1 MMKLICRHWYNIGL
15 VIATGAIAYLAI
27 FWGQLEMLER
37 LLIMNFAALLI
48 HQFEE
53 YGFPGG
59 EPAIMNIVL
68 QNSDMPDRYPLNQ
81 RSAMVTN
88 VIAAYPFYL
97 LPVFFPNVIWLGLA
111 PILFGIMQFMV
122 HGVMTNKKMNSI
134 YNPGLGAVVL
144 LHVPIGIYY
153 IYYIVSNGLANGAVW
168 IIAVIYTIAFAAIA
182 VGALTYKVMPDR
194 NTGYVFDKAEME
206 RFCVKEK
213 MDRVYPAV

>member
-1 MMKLICRHWYNIGL
+1 MKLICRHWYNIGL
-15 VIATGAIAYLAI
+15 VVALGAIAYLAVL
-27 FWGQLEMLER
+27 WWQLEMLQR

-81 RSAMVTN
+81 LSAMVTN

-97 LPVFFPNVIWLGLA
+97 LPVFFPNIIWLGLA
-111 PILFGIMQFMV
+111 PMLFGIMQFMV
-122 HGVMTNKKMNSI
+122 HGVMTNKKMKSI

-153 IYYIVSNGLANGAVW
+153 IYYVISNGLTNGVVW
-168 IIAVIYTIAFAAIA
+168 IMAIVYTIAFAAIA

-194 NTGYVFDKAEME
+194 NTKYVFDKAEME
-206 RFCVKEK
+206 RFHVKEK
-213 MDRVYPAV
+213 LESISK

>member
-1 MMKLICRHWYNIGL
+1 MKLICRHWYNIGL
-15 VIATGAIAYLAI
+15 VIALGAIAYLAI
-27 FWGQLEMLER
+27 FWWQLEMLQR
-37 LLIMNFAALLI
+37 LLIMNFVALLI

-81 RSAMVTN
+81 LSAMVTN

-97 LPVFFPNVIWLGLA
+97 LPVFFPNIIWLGLA
-111 PILFGIMQFMV
+111 PMLFGIMQLMV
-122 HGVMTNKKMNSI
+122 HGVITNKKMKSI

-153 IYYIVSNGLANGAVW
+153 IYYVVSNGLTNGAVW
-168 IIAVIYTIAFAAIA
+168 IMAIVYTIAFAAIA
-182 VGALTYKVMPDR
+182 VGALTYKVMPDK
-194 NTGYVFDKAEME
+194 NTKYVFDKAEME
-206 RFCVKEK
+206 RFHVKEK
-213 MDRVYPAV
+213 LESISK

>member
-1 MMKLICRHWYNIGL
+1 VVAL
-15 VIATGAIAYLAI
+15 GAIAYLAI
-27 FWGQLEMLER
+27 FWWQLEMLQR

-81 RSAMVTN
+81 LSAMVGN

-97 LPVFFPNVIWLGLA
+97 LPVFLPNVIWLGLA
-111 PILFGIMQFMV
+111 PILFGMMQFMV
-122 HGVMTNKKMNSI
+122 HGVITNKKLKSI

-153 IYYIVSNGLANGAVW
+153 IYYVVSNGLTNGAVW
-168 IIAVIYTIAFAAIA
+168 IMATVYTIAFAALA
-182 VGALTYKVMPDR
+182 VGALTYKVMPDK
-194 NTGYVFDKAEME
+194 NTKFVFNKVEMN
-206 RFCVKEK
+206 RFHVK
-213 MDRVYPAV
+213 